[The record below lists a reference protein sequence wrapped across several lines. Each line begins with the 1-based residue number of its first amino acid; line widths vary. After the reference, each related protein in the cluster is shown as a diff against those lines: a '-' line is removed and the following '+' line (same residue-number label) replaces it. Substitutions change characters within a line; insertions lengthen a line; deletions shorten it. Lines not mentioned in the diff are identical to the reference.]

1 MYSMIP
7 MDIQQFIKSL
17 RNIIVNREFK
27 IVKKQL
33 EGLVRQM
40 IDKGLFFDEATKEF
54 EKTFIM
60 AGLEK
65 AEGNRTKAAKMI
77 GLHRNTFRNNFMF
90 LVLSRKH

>member
-1 MYSMIP
+1 
-7 MDIQQFIKSL
+7 
-17 RNIIVNREFK
+17 
-27 IVKKQL
+27 VKKQL

-77 GLHRNTFRNNFMF
+77 GLHRNTFRNKF
-90 LVLSRKH
+90 LSHGLSASQINSKRNKNRLTH